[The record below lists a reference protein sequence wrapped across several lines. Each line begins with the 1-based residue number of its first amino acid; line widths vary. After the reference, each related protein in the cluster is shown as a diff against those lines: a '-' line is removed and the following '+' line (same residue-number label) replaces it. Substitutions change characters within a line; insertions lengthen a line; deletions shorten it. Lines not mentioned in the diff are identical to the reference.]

1 MRTDHW
7 QARLIQ
13 LLSVAG
19 IVTAFYLLLYHQGK
33 VFSACKVNAVFD
45 CGKVSGPGSPYSSVG
60 PIPVALIGLV
70 GYAVIFLLIWLQDWL
85 PIVEENLPELLIG
98 TVGLA
103 FLFTLYLTSL
113 EFFAIGSFCQ
123 YCVWS
128 AVIVLTMFILAISYL
143 RTARSRA

>member
-33 VFSACKVNAVFD
+33 VFSACKVNAVFV
-45 CGKVSGPGSPYSSVG
+45 CGQVSGPGAPYS
-60 PIPVALIGLV
+60 LIGLV

-85 PIVEENLPELLIG
+85 PVVEENLPELLIG